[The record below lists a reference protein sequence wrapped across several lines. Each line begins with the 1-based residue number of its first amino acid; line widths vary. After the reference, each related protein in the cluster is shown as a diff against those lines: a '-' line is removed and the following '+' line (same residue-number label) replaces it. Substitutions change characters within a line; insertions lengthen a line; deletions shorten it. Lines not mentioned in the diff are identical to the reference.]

1 MPVERRLREG
11 MQRNADV
18 LDPDID
24 RLLGSVVAR
33 TRRRV
38 RVRRAAI
45 GLAATVATIAVIA
58 LGPQALDAVRDLR
71 RDQPARP
78 SPPTVVPDS
87 QALTGTF
94 ARRVSGSPSMSAN
107 GMAGRWSID
116 LQADGTMG
124 VVAPDGFTGVLSGS
138 LFQVEG
144 GQFRTAVL
152 GQDVCSFDSPGT
164 YRWIR
169 SGDTLTFEA
178 LNDPCRARVEL
189 FTFGPWRAVP

>member
-18 LDPDID
+18 LDPDVD
-24 RLLGSVVAR
+24 RLLGSVVVR

-45 GLAATVATIAVIA
+45 GLAATAATIAAIA

-71 RDQPARP
+71 RDQPAQP
-78 SPPTVVPDS
+78 SPPTVAPDA

-94 ARRVSGSPSMSAN
+94 ARRVSGSPSMAAK
-107 GMAGRWSID
+107 GMVGRWSID
-116 LQADGTMG
+116 FRADGTMR
-124 VVAPDGFTGVLSGS
+124 VAAPDGFTGVLSGS

-144 GQFRTAVL
+144 ERFRTALL
-152 GQDVCSFDSPGT
+152 GDVCSFGSPPGT

-189 FTFGPWRAVP
+189 FTSGSWRAVP